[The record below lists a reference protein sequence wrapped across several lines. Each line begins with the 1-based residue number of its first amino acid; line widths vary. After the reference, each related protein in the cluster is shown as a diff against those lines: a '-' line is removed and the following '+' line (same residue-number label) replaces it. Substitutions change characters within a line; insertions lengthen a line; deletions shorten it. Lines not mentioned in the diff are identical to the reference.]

1 MILLFWTIFFFKENC
16 STYKIIYEKLFY
28 MNEHLYATWLTS
40 SLKRCFLRMWDY
52 KAGIGQEG
60 VTSRTKPDVR
70 MVETRDR
77 SNFFDDSVRKRQKR
91 RKKRERKKSS
101 KMRGEKSD
109 PLTMRLVVVKK
120 KRKKREDRK
129 L

>member
-1 MILLFWTIFFFKENC
+1 M
-16 STYKIIYEKLFY
+16 YELVC
-28 MNEHLYATWLTS
+28 NTS
-40 SLKRCFLRMWDY
+40 SLKRCSLRMWDY

-70 MVETRDR
+70 MAETRDR
-77 SNFFDDSVRKRQKR
+77 SNFFDDSVRKRQKK
-91 RKKRERKKSS
+91 KKRERKKSS

-120 KRKKREDRK
+120 KGGQEIISQASS
-129 L
+129 LTV

>member
-1 MILLFWTIFFFKENC
+1 M
-16 STYKIIYEKLFY
+16 YELVC
-28 MNEHLYATWLTS
+28 NTS
-40 SLKRCFLRMWDY
+40 SLKRCSLRMWDY

-70 MVETRDR
+70 MAETRDR
-77 SNFFDDSVRKRQKR
+77 SNFFDDSVRKRQKKK
-91 RKKRERKKSS
+91 KKRERKKSS

-120 KRKKREDRK
+120 KGGQEIISQASS
-129 L
+129 LTV

>member
-1 MILLFWTIFFFKENC
+1 MVNKFAKALFPTNVRLQGWHRSRRRNF
-16 STYKIIYEKLFY
+16 
-28 MNEHLYATWLTS
+28 S
-40 SLKRCFLRMWDY
+40 S
-52 KAGIGQEG
+52 
-60 VTSRTKPDVR
+60 TKPDVR
-70 MVETRDR
+70 MAETRDR

-109 PLTMRLVVVKK
+109 PLTKRLVVVKK

>member
-1 MILLFWTIFFFKENC
+1 M
-16 STYKIIYEKLFY
+16 YELVC
-28 MNEHLYATWLTS
+28 NTT
-40 SLKRCFLRMWDY
+40 SLKRCSLRMWDY

-70 MVETRDR
+70 MAETRDR
-77 SNFFDDSVRKRQKR
+77 SNFFDDSVRKRQKK
-91 RKKRERKKSS
+91 KKRERKKSS

-120 KRKKREDRK
+120 KGGQEIISQASS
-129 L
+129 LTV